1 MSGSIGSASPGSEA
15 RAPGDPI
22 IELDGLSVTYGARLA
37 LESVTVKVGGGAIG
51 LLGPNGAGKSTLIKT
66 LLGLLPASAGSGRVL
81 GQPIG
86 QPGASGNR
94 LRRRIG
100 YMPERDAAFPGLTGF
115 QAAWYAGRLAGMPD
129 ADARRR
135 SHEVLLFAGLEES
148 RYREVSTYSTGMKQR
163 VKLAQALVHDPDLVF
178 LDEPTNGLD
187 PKGRI
192 EMLDLIRLL
201 AREKGIHVVLSS
213 HLLRDVEE
221 VCNAV
226 VVLQG
231 GKVVRHETL
240 SALSRSSPEACTVR
254 IGGDPDAFRAACEAR
269 GLVVTSEKDRDF
281 ELRLAREGETSAVF
295 AAAVA
300 SGAVVRLLRP
310 ARVSLEDALIDV
322 LGGVR

>member
-1 MSGSIGSASPGSEA
+1 MSAEHAGTAE
-15 RAPGDPI
+15 PI
-22 IELDGLSVTYGARLA
+22 IELSGLSVSYGARLA
-37 LESVTVKVGGGAIG
+37 LESLTVKVEGGAIG

-66 LLGLLPASAGSGRVL
+66 LLGLLPASAGSGTVL

-86 QPGASGNR
+86 QPGAAGNR

-100 YMPERDAAFPGLTGF
+100 YMPERDASFPGLTGF
-115 QAAWYAGRLAGMPD
+115 QSAWYAGRLAGMPD

-135 SHEVLLFAGLEES
+135 AHEVLLFAGLEEA
-148 RYREVSTYSTGMKQR
+148 RYRDVSTYSTGMRQR

-231 GKVVRHETL
+231 GKVVRHETISVL
-240 SALSRSSPEACTVR
+240 AHSTPDACSVR
-254 IGGDPDAFRAACEAR
+254 IGGDPAAFRAACEER
-269 GLVVTSEKDRDF
+269 GLVVTAEKDRDF
-281 ELRLAREGETSAVF
+281 ELRLAREGDTATVF
-295 AAAVA
+295 AAAIA
-300 SGAVVRLLRP
+300 SRSIVRMLRP
-310 ARVSLEDALIDV
+310 SRVSLEDALIDV